1 MQSYISHPS
10 GTVFNPLI
18 NFVIILLYWFV
29 TKHVEM
35 KIIEN
40 VIFYLSSVLLK
51 TWYFRQLRKMGY
63 LRWAF
68 LRICC
73 FSYNALIDVSNP
85 VWYLERSDSKISS
98 IPSFAYAANTCITC
112 SSLLSL
118 EQIKLTAVANWTF
131 HVPDFWRL
139 VIIYSK

>member
-40 VIFYLSSVLLK
+40 VIIYLSSVLLK
-51 TWYFRQLRKMGY
+51 TWYFRQLRKMWY

-73 FSYNALIDVSNP
+73 FSYNALIDVSYP

-98 IPSFAYAANTCITC
+98 ITSFALSYAANTCITS

-131 HVPDFWRL
+131 TIYYNF
-139 VIIYSK
+139 VIIYCK